1 MANRSVANNIQAL
14 IRWMTL
20 GTRRGRRLVLPA
32 SFAAGLCAAAS
43 LAHAVN
49 AVNAPLCEVNGIAV
63 RESARAD
70 MPRAARNGVLTCRD
84 VDTGLTVSEQTL
96 KNGVPTGPMRVFSNG
111 VIARERT
118 LDAQG
123 QLDGHDRQ
131 YGPSG
136 HLLSDTNY
144 QNGKKSGIALA
155 YHPNGKLERV
165 SFFGPVGELAFAT
178 FTTRGELSSLDCGD
192 KPLLTPVV
200 DDARLCGFPS
210 KLSQLYFVSESGMVR
225 ARGSYLAGKRLRFET
240 FQDNGMPA
248 QEEETSAAARIER
261 TFGPRG
267 VKRQEVTWALT
278 DKGAARQSE
287 REFSAAGKLLRERRW
302 ADGELSSE
310 STYFPDGRL
319 RSEAR
324 YMTTGSKRILETRE
338 FHENGVLAAEGRYI
352 DTGRYAPMPTGIHR
366 QFDAEGHVRS
376 ETRFDTRGRVHRERS
391 WDVAGNLVR
400 DDEVLNDG
408 SRRPAVGATAS
419 VP

>member
-1 MANRSVANNIQAL
+1 VGNRSVATNIRAL
-14 IRWMTL
+14 IGSMTFV
-20 GTRRGRRLVLPA
+20 TR
-32 SFAAGLCAAAS
+32 CAQRFFLLAS
-43 LAHAVN
+43 LAAVLCATGSLARATN
-49 AVNAPLCEVNGIAV
+49 AGDVPQCEVNGVAV
-63 RESARAD
+63 PAAANAD
-70 MPRAARNGVLTCRD
+70 LPRNTVSGVLTCRD
-84 VDTGLTVSEQTL
+84 ADTGLPASEQNL
-96 KNGVPTGPMRVFSNG
+96 KNGVATGPLRIFRNG

-118 LDAQG
+118 LNAQG

-131 YGPSG
+131 YGPTG
-136 HLLSDTNY
+136 RLQSDTNY
-144 QNGKKSGIALA
+144 QNGKKSGIALL

-178 FTTRGELSSLDCGD
+178 FTTRGELSSLECGD
-192 KPLLTPVV
+192 KPLLAPTV

-225 ARGSYLAGKRLRFET
+225 ARGTYLAGKRLRFET

-261 TFGPRG
+261 TYGPRG

-278 DKGAARQSE
+278 KGGAARQSE
-287 REFSAAGKLLRERRW
+287 REFSSGGKLLRERRW
-302 ADGELSSE
+302 ADGQLSSE

-366 QFDAEGHVRS
+366 QFDVDGHVRS
-376 ETRFDTRGRVHRERS
+376 ETRFDARGRVHRERS

-400 DDEVLNDG
+400 DDEVLEDG